1 MSLLIISLGYIKTI
15 KCRFYFYFNKSEKS
29 KKPNKPKDILFETGK
44 NAKKRISCWPKE
56 QYWHSFLLFAWPYD
70 RYMEELNPIL

>member
-29 KKPNKPKDILFETGK
+29 KKRNKPKDILFETGK
-44 NAKKRISCWPKE
+44 NAK
-56 QYWHSFLLFAWPYD
+56 
-70 RYMEELNPIL
+70 NV